1 MKVFEMQRPG
11 LRSDEAREREEY
23 IQMVKF
29 HRAHVIEITYF
40 CVLAAAALLI
50 ISLFVDPDWAWFLR
64 GGIGGLVL
72 TFFICLGQGGF
83 ICLATGGAPVIL
95 LIRPAL
101 SLHLSMPVPG
111 PKP

>member
-1 MKVFEMQRPG
+1 MQWPG
-11 LRSDEAREREEY
+11 LRSDEAREPEEY

-64 GGIGGLVL
+64 GGISGLSL
-72 TFFICLGQGGF
+72 TFLYIWGRVASRSF
-83 ICLATGGAPVIL
+83 
-95 LIRPAL
+95 
-101 SLHLSMPVPG
+101 S
-111 PKP
+111 

>member
-1 MKVFEMQRPG
+1 MQWPG
-11 LRSDEAREREEY
+11 LRSDEAREPEEY

-64 GGIGGLVL
+64 GGISGLFL
-72 TFFICLGQGGF
+72 TFLYVWGR
-83 ICLATGGAPVIL
+83 V
-95 LIRPAL
+95 AL
-101 SLHLSMPVPG
+101 NVWRRVAHRSFS
-111 PKP
+111 